1 MNMLKDIRKRDG
13 RVVPFDPAKIQSAI
27 AKALMAVGRDTSL
40 AANLANAT
48 IQLLGE
54 NAGSGTPTVE
64 QVQDAVEKTLIAN
77 GEAEAAKAYIL
88 YRRERADIRTAKKLI
103 GVCDDLKL
111 SVNAAR
117 VLERRYLIKDERGN
131 VVEKPGEMFRRVAQ
145 AVAQPDVNYAR
156 DAEVHEAEEEFYDA
170 MTRLEFLP
178 NSPTLMNAGTPMGQL
193 SACFVLPVEDSIE
206 GIFRAVGEMALIHQS
221 GGGTGFSFSKLRPKG
236 DIVRST
242 HGVASGPVS
251 FMRVFDIATDV
262 IKQGGR
268 RRGANMG
275 ILRVSHPDIM
285 EFITFKV
292 GGDRL
297 RNFNISV
304 AVDDAF
310 MKALYDGGNHNL
322 VNPRGGAAAAT
333 VKAADIF
340 SAIVTAAW
348 QCADPGLVFIDE
360 INRFNQ
366 TPRVGRIEATNPCG
380 EQPLLPYE
388 SCNLGSVNLAV
399 MLREGK
405 IDYERIARTVKT
417 AVHFL
422 DNVIDAS
429 KFPLEEVRKATL
441 ANRKIGLGVMG
452 WAEMLLR
459 LGVPYDSEDA
469 LRLGGE
475 VMKFIT
481 ETARKT
487 SAELANGR
495 GEFPNYSAS
504 VWAGGPKVRN
514 ATVSSI
520 APTGT
525 ISLIAGTSSG
535 IEPVFS
541 LAYSRNVLEG
551 AHLREKVRLFE
562 DAAHARGF
570 YSNDMM
576 VEVAQKGSVKNVAGV
591 PEDVKRLFVT
601 ALDIAPAW
609 HVRMQA
615 AFQQFTDNGVSKT
628 CNLPQTATQADVRDI
643 YLLAHKLRCKGI
655 TVYRYGSKPEQVLT
669 VEAGTACL
677 ECD

>member
-1 MNMLKDIRKRDG
+1 MPKEIRKRDG
-13 RVVPFDPAKIQSAI
+13 RVVPFDAAKIRVAI
-27 AKALMAVGRDTSL
+27 EKALTSVGRDTAP
-40 AANLANAT
+40 AANLTSAT
-48 IQLLGE
+48 LQLLEKQIGAE
-54 NAGSGTPTVE
+54 APTVE

-77 GEAEAAKAYIL
+77 GQPEAAKHYIL
-88 YRRERADIRTAKKLI
+88 YRRERSDIRAAKRLL
-103 GVCDDLKL
+103 GVSDDLKL
-111 SVNAAR
+111 SLNAVR
-117 VLERRYLIKDERGN
+117 VLERRYLIKDERGS
-131 VVEKPGEMFRRVAQ
+131 VVETPGAMFRRVAH
-145 AVAQPDVNYAR
+145 AVAQPDTNYTTDLR
-156 DAEVHEAEEEFYDA
+156 GHETEEEFYDA

-221 GGGTGFSFSKLRPKG
+221 GGGTGFSFSRLRPRG

-251 FMRVFDIATDV
+251 FIRVFDVGTDV

-275 ILRVSHPDIM
+275 ILHVSHPDIM
-285 EFITFKV
+285 EFIHSKV
-292 GGDRL
+292 SGERL
-297 RNFNISV
+297 KNFNISV
-304 AVDDAF
+304 AVDDEF
-310 MKALYDGGNHNL
+310 MKAVESGGNYDL
-322 VNPRGGAAAAT
+322 INPRNGEVAST

-340 SAIVTAAW
+340 SAIVTSAW
-348 QCADPGLVFIDE
+348 QCADPGMIFLDE
-360 INRFNQ
+360 INRRNQ
-366 TPRVGRIEATNPCG
+366 TPFVGAIEATNPCG
-380 EQPLLPYE
+380 EQPLFPYE

-399 MLREGK
+399 MLRDGK
-405 IDYERIARTVKT
+405 IDYEKLARAVNT

-429 KFPLEEVRKATL
+429 KFPLDEVRKATH

-452 WAEMLLR
+452 WAEMLIQM
-459 LGVPYDSEDA
+459 GVPYDSEDA
-469 LRLGGE
+469 LRIGGE
-475 VMKFIT
+475 VMKFIS
-481 ETARKT
+481 ETARKA
-487 SAELANGR
+487 SAGLAEKR
-495 GEFPNYSAS
+495 GEFPNFPKSI
-504 VWAGGPKVRN
+504 WAAGPKLRN
-514 ATVSSI
+514 ATVTSV

-551 AHLREKVRLFE
+551 AHLRERNRLFE
-562 DAAHARGF
+562 DVAHSRGF
-570 YSNDMM
+570 FGGDLML
-576 VEVAQKGSVKNVAGV
+576 EVARKGSARNVAGV

-609 HVRMQA
+609 HVKMQA

-628 CNLPQTATQADVRDI
+628 CNLPQNATQADVREI

-655 TVYRYGSKPEQVLT
+655 TVFRYGSKPEQVLT
-669 VEAGTACL
+669 IESGAACL

>member
-1 MNMLKDIRKRDG
+1 MPKEIRKRDG
-13 RVVPFDPAKIQSAI
+13 RVVPFDSAKIRAAI
-27 AKALMAVGRDTSL
+27 AKALMAVGRDTSP
-40 AANLANAT
+40 AANLTNAT
-48 IQLLGE
+48 IQLLGQ
-54 NAGSGTPTVE
+54 NAGSATPTVE

-88 YRRERADIRTAKKLI
+88 YRRERSDIRTAKRLI

-131 VVEKPGEMFRRVAQ
+131 VVETPGEMFRRVAH
-145 AVAQPDVNYAR
+145 AVAQPDTDYVS
-156 DAEVHEAEEEFYDA
+156 DAEVHEAEEEFYDV

-178 NSPTLMNAGTPMGQL
+178 NSPTMMNAGTPMGQL

-221 GGGTGFSFSKLRPKG
+221 GGGTGFAFSKLRPKG

-275 ILRVSHPDIM
+275 ILHVSHPDIM
-285 EFITFKV
+285 EFITSKV

-310 MKALYDGGNHNL
+310 MQALYAGSNYNL
-322 VNPRGGAAAAT
+322 VNPRSGAVAAT

-340 SAIVTAAW
+340 STIVTAAW

-366 TPRVGRIEATNPCG
+366 TPRIGRIDATNPCG

-388 SCNLGSVNLAV
+388 SCNLGSVNLAL
-399 MLREGK
+399 MLRDGK
-405 IDYERIARTVKT
+405 IDYERLERTVKT

-429 KFPLEEVRKATL
+429 KFPLEEVRRATL

-452 WAEMLLR
+452 WAEMLIQ
-459 LGVPYDSEDA
+459 LGVPYDSEEA
-469 LRLGGE
+469 LRIGGE
-475 VMKFIT
+475 AMKFVT
-481 ETARKT
+481 EAARRT
-487 SAELANGR
+487 SAEMAKRR
-495 GEFPNYSAS
+495 GEFPNYASS
-504 VWAGGPKVRN
+504 VWTGGPKVRN
-514 ATVSSI
+514 ATVSSV

-535 IEPVFS
+535 IEPLFS

-551 AHLREKVRLFE
+551 AHLRERVRLFE
-562 DAAHARGF
+562 DAARARGF
-570 YSNDMM
+570 HSSDMM
-576 VEVAQKGSVKNVAGV
+576 VEVAQKGSVRDVAGV

-615 AFQQFTDNGVSKT
+615 AFQRYTDNGVSKT
-628 CNLPQTATQADVRDI
+628 CNLPQTATQADVREI

-669 VEAGTACL
+669 VEGGTTCI

>member
-1 MNMLKDIRKRDG
+1 MPKEIGKRDG
-13 RVVPFDPAKIQSAI
+13 RVVPFDSAKIRAAI
-27 AKALMAVGRDTSL
+27 AKALMAVGRDTSP
-40 AANLANAT
+40 AANLTNAT
-48 IQLLGE
+48 IQLLGQ
-54 NAGSGTPTVE
+54 NAGSATPTVE

-88 YRRERADIRTAKKLI
+88 YRRERSDIRTAKRLI

-131 VVEKPGEMFRRVAQ
+131 VVETPGEMFRRVAH
-145 AVAQPDVNYAR
+145 AVAQPDTDYVS
-156 DAEVHEAEEEFYDA
+156 DAEVHEAEEEFYDV

-178 NSPTLMNAGTPMGQL
+178 NSPTMMNAGTPMGQL

-221 GGGTGFSFSKLRPKG
+221 GGGTGFAFSKLRPKG

-275 ILRVSHPDIM
+275 ILHVSHPDIM
-285 EFITFKV
+285 EFITSKV

-310 MKALYDGGNHNL
+310 MQALYAGSNYNL
-322 VNPRGGAAAAT
+322 VNPRSGAVAAT

-340 SAIVTAAW
+340 STIVTAAW

-366 TPRVGRIEATNPCG
+366 TPRIGRIDATNPCG

-388 SCNLGSVNLAV
+388 SCNLGSVNLAL
-399 MLREGK
+399 MLRDGK
-405 IDYERIARTVKT
+405 IDYERLERTVKT

-429 KFPLEEVRKATL
+429 KFPLEEVRRATL

-452 WAEMLLR
+452 WAEMLIQ
-459 LGVPYDSEDA
+459 LGVPYDSEEA
-469 LRLGGE
+469 LRIGGE
-475 VMKFIT
+475 AMKFVT
-481 ETARKT
+481 EAARRT
-487 SAELANGR
+487 SAEMAKRR
-495 GEFPNYSAS
+495 GEFPNYASS
-504 VWAGGPKVRN
+504 VWTGGLKVRN
-514 ATVSSI
+514 ATVSSV

-535 IEPVFS
+535 IEPLFS

-551 AHLREKVRLFE
+551 AHLRERVRLFE
-562 DAAHARGF
+562 DAARARGF
-570 YSNDMM
+570 HSSDMM
-576 VEVAQKGSVKNVAGV
+576 VEVAQKGSVRDVAGV

-615 AFQQFTDNGVSKT
+615 AFQRYTDNGVSKT
-628 CNLPQTATQADVRDI
+628 CNLPQTATQADVREI

-669 VEAGTACL
+669 VEGGTTCI